1 MKHYAVTLFG
11 NRTGATI
18 HKDYMVA
25 ECNTYADARALIDS
39 NGKWGN
45 VREFNT
51 YHDAVAANVS
61 FIIEVRAQGLSCGS
75 CAPCNS

>member
-18 HKDYMVA
+18 DKDYKVA
-25 ECNTYADARALIDS
+25 ECSTYSEARKLIDG

-45 VREFNT
+45 VREYNT
-51 YHDAVAANVS
+51 HLDAVDDNNK
-61 FIIEVRAQGLSCGS
+61 FIMEVLGHGLSCARVKS
-75 CAPCNS
+75 CTQ

>member
-18 HKDYMVA
+18 DKDYKVA
-25 ECNTYADARALIDS
+25 ECTTYAAARALIDS

-51 YHDAVAANVS
+51 YHDALEANID
-61 FIIEVRAQGLSCGS
+61 FILEIRAHGLSCTRVK
-75 CAPCNS
+75 